1 MNVHSEGVNDKP
13 KDNRF
18 DLSIDDESARRLI
31 DIIEQ
36 TKTLAQDRPLAAI
49 KICLDMQQVLRGIE
63 QEAAMRANGRFKVSW
78 SKLEKALGRKQHW
91 AWDRYVAYGLSHP
104 KSRRQSA
111 KLTPP
116 EVEEKPDSQ

>member
-1 MNVHSEGVNDKP
+1 MNNRAEGAQPKDTRFDMSISEGD
-13 KDNRF
+13 
-18 DLSIDDESARRLI
+18 ARKLI
-31 DIIEQ
+31 DAIEA
-36 TKTLAQDRPLAAI
+36 TKALMNEHPLTAI
-49 KICLDMQQVLRGIE
+49 KVCLDMQQVFRGIE
-63 QEAAMRANGRFKVSW
+63 QDAALRANGRFKISW

-116 EVEEKPDSQ
+116 EVEEKP